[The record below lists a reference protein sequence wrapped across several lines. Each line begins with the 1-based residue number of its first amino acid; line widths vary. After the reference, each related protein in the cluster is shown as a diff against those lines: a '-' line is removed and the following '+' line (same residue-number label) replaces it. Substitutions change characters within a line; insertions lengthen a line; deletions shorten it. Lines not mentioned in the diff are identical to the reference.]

1 MDAILLAKLLRLA
14 SPTLPVGAYS
24 YSQGLEWAV
33 ESRQVTDETSA
44 RQWIAS
50 LMAGG
55 IARFELPTLARF
67 YQLWRDDDIAAEYL
81 ASRETAELRAES
93 IQMGGALV
101 NVLQSDG
108 EHDAITLEPLESL
121 AVHTFPN
128 SFAFAAARWG
138 LPLEDVLTTYVWSWL
153 ENQVTAAMKL
163 VPLGQRAGQRMLA
176 HLTPLCSQAT
186 RIAVGLPRE
195 DWSNFAPLLA
205 IASSKHESQYS
216 RLFRS

>member
-67 YQLWRDDDIAAEYL
+67 YQLWRDDDIAGVATLNAEYL

-93 IQMGGALV
+93 IQL
-101 NVLQSDG
+101 
-108 EHDAITLEPLESL
+108 
-121 AVHTFPN
+121 
-128 SFAFAAARWG
+128 
-138 LPLEDVLTTYVWSWL
+138 LT
-153 ENQVTAAMKL
+153 NK
-163 VPLGQRAGQRMLA
+163 GRCR
-176 HLTPLCSQAT
+176 
-186 RIAVGLPRE
+186 
-195 DWSNFAPLLA
+195 
-205 IASSKHESQYS
+205 
-216 RLFRS
+216 